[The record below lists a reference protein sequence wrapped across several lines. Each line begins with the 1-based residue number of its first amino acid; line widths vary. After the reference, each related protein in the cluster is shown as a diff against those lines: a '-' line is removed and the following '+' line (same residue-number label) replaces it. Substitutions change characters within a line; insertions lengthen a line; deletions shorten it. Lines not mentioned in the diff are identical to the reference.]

1 MERQEDGQVHHR
13 VAWLVSLVDQ
23 WCRPVWPGARWAGL
37 PRLSPSPVPL
47 PCHTQLHQ
55 HTRPPPCDQR
65 VIAGKRP
72 GCSQAANQAGV
83 SPTYQNYCQPATGT
97 ASANCRPGTGTKVSM
112 INRNRTQRG
121 LLHRESDAADSGGYI
136 RTKEPD
142 LPGAPL
148 RNRTVDLLVT
158 ISTARALQAL
168 CLRR

>member
-23 WCRPVWPGARWAGL
+23 WCRPVWPGTRRAGL

-72 GCSQAANQAGV
+72 GCSQAGNQAGV
-83 SPTYQNYCQPATGT
+83 SPTYRNYCRPPTGT
-97 ASANCRPGTGTKVSM
+97 ASATRRPGTGTKVSM
-112 INRNRTQRG
+112 INRNRTEAIG
-121 LLHRESDAADSGGYI
+121 HAAG
-136 RTKEPD
+136 TKE
-142 LPGAPL
+142 
-148 RNRTVDLLVT
+148 
-158 ISTARALQAL
+158 
-168 CLRR
+168 